1 MSSSSSS
8 NRPAALG
15 ALLWIFLIIGAAGL
29 VITMLS
35 VAGSSSIG
43 STIGIILLVVGI
55 VGAVLFAYIS
65 SYFSPAASAKE
76 AAVALAPV
84 AEAPVAEAPVAE
96 AVIVETP
103 TGEALI
109 VETPTGEMPVADTPI
124 STSVADISDA
134 TPVADIPVADISIA
148 DKPVA
153 AAVIV
158 DTSAGEM
165 LLVEDVIAEV
175 PVADIVAETPTGEM
189 LVVGEVVAEV
199 PVAEAVIIETPVA
212 DSFSSEPASPPPA
225 GFSFVSHSQSFN
237 WRGAG
242 APGTDEWVFA
252 LASSPTVT
260 HTYRVTAREGA
271 SSSAWYPGGGI
282 VDIMIDSVPT
292 GQLMVVANEKKT
304 REDVADG
311 NLYRLEM
318 EITSD
323 GLAPATIASQVTV
336 NGVALK

>member
-35 VAGSSSIG
+35 VAGATSTG
-43 STIGIILLVVGI
+43 SAIGIILLLVGI
-55 VGAVLFAYIS
+55 VGAVVFAYIS
-65 SYFSPAASAKE
+65 SYFSAAAPATE
-76 AAVALAPV
+76 AAIAPALAAEAPSAEAPP

-103 TGEALI
+103 AGEAL
-109 VETPTGEMPVADTPI
+109 
-124 STSVADISDA
+124 
-134 TPVADIPVADISIA
+134 
-148 DKPVA
+148 
-153 AAVIV
+153 
-158 DTSAGEM
+158 
-165 LLVEDVIAEV
+165 LVEEV
-175 PVADIVAETPTGEM
+175 VAETPTGELL
-189 LVVGEVVAEV
+189 LVEEVVAEV
-199 PVAEAVIIETPVA
+199 PVAEAMIVEAPVA
-212 DSFSSEPASPPPA
+212 ATFSSEPASLPQT
-225 GFSFVSHSQSFN
+225 GFNFVSHTQSFN

-242 APGTDEWVFA
+242 APGTEEWVFS

-260 HTYRVTAREGA
+260 HTYRVTAREGS

-292 GQLMVVANEKKT
+292 GQLMVVPNEKKT
-304 REDVADG
+304 REDVAGG

-323 GLAPATIASQVTV
+323 GLAPATIATSVTV
-336 NGVALK
+336 NGVALE